1 MNKAYN
7 VIHQLNTEVVELQKK
22 LDLYL
27 KNHDINSTDV
37 KSVVDILN
45 NTIRKLDHAVET
57 LTEFVK

>member
-7 VIHQLNTEVVELQKK
+7 VINQLNTEVVELQKK

-57 LTEFVK
+57 LTEYC